1 MQVQNKLRILI
12 VDDSISIRSVLR
24 ALLNNND
31 YEVVGELGSGVKLL
45 ATIAKLNPHIIC
57 LDYNLPD
64 TDGLSLLNKI
74 QAAYP
79 HIAVVMITGSNNLEL
94 EHIAAEAGTAGF
106 IYKPFSQEQI
116 IKVLQKVAHAQRL
129 LMIAAR
135 KNNPFEDKPYRAR
148 AVIADDS
155 VTLRRLLTAILTHMG
170 VEVVGEAY
178 DGKQAAELVS
188 EHKPDIACLDFEMPV
203 MNGLEALKII
213 HNQNAATKVIMITA
227 LASREIFSVTLS
239 G

>member
-1 MQVQNKLRILI
+1 MVQLQNKLRILI

-24 ALLNNND
+24 ALLNNDD
-31 YEVVGELGSGVKLL
+31 YEVVGELGNGVKLL

-74 QAAYP
+74 QATYP

-129 LMIAAR
+129 LIIAAR
-135 KNNPFEDKPYRAR
+135 KNNPKF
-148 AVIADDS
+148 
-155 VTLRRLLTAILTHMG
+155 L
-170 VEVVGEAY
+170 
-178 DGKQAAELVS
+178 
-188 EHKPDIACLDFEMPV
+188 C
-203 MNGLEALKII
+203 
-213 HNQNAATKVIMITA
+213 
-227 LASREIFSVTLS
+227 
-239 G
+239 